1 MIFKA
6 WKIILF
12 KWIFKR
18 NKGKKVIKRNNI
30 IFEVRDKYNKLEGV
44 YSNGKR

>member
-1 MIFKA
+1 MVFKA

-18 NKGKKVIKRNNI
+18 NKGKKN
-30 IFEVRDKYNKLEGV
+30 DKKKQYNFQSE
-44 YSNGKR
+44 R